1 MELLVIVLN
10 QEEYI
15 DDILAELVELEVT
28 NATVIDGV
36 AMERILAKDVPLF
49 AGLLKSTRGSRA
61 LNKNIF
67 ALIPHREAVNRLV
80 DVLRDLNIDLA
91 DPSVGALFTIPVG
104 FTLTSVKSS
113 APE

>member
-10 QEEYI
+10 QEEFL
-15 DDILAELVELEVT
+15 DDILAELVELEIT

-49 AGLLKSTRGSRA
+49 AGLLQSTRGSRA

-67 ALIPHREAVNRLV
+67 ALIPHRQAVDRLV

-91 DPSVGALFTIPVG
+91 DPSVGALFTLPVG
-104 FTLTSVKSS
+104 FALSSVKSS
-113 APE
+113 TPE